1 MANPPPP
8 YDDITGI
15 SRTVMK
21 DNAQETVYNYNGNAR
36 PGEMVADLTVDPP
49 VVYIGNNLGQLTQV
63 FPSTAG
69 NPVGNNGAVQINW
82 LGTFSNQG
90 GTPGDTYST
99 LQFDSNGLANIDGA
113 NAFQQANNTPYIT
126 VNVPEV
132 ESTDYDILAGP
143 GIAIV
148 GYDDTYNT
156 PRSAYFSVQD
166 QATATQQWDFGIL
179 GNGSNNFTVRNRTA
193 NSTPFVVN
201 TDGTVQFQAMA
212 VAALPAATTAGLKT
226 FVNNSNLVASGN
238 FGAIV
243 GNAGSNVV
251 PVYSDGA
258 NWRIG

>member
-69 NPVGNNGAVQINW
+69 SPVGNSGAVQINW

-99 LQFDSNGLANIDGA
+99 IQFSSDGFPTIDGTA
-113 NAFQQANNTPYIT
+113 AFQSSSNVTYLTINTPK
-126 VNVPEV
+126 V
-132 ESTDYDILAGP
+132 ESTDFGILSGP
-143 GIAIV
+143 GITVV
-148 GYDDTYNT
+148 GYDDNYNT

-179 GNGSNNFTVRNRTA
+179 GSGSNNFTVRNRTA
-193 NSTPFVVN
+193 DSTPFVVN
-201 TDGTVQFQAMA
+201 TNGTVQFQVMA
-212 VAALPAATTAGLKT
+212 VGDLPAATTAGLKT

>member
-63 FPSTAG
+63 FPGVAG
-69 NPVGNNGAVQINW
+69 SPVGNSGAVQINW

-99 LQFDSNGLANIDGA
+99 IQFSSDGLPTINGTA
-113 NAFQQANNTPYIT
+113 AFQSSSNVTYLTINTPK
-126 VNVPEV
+126 V
-132 ESTDYDILAGP
+132 ESTDFGVLSGP
-143 GIAIV
+143 GITVV
-148 GYDDTYNT
+148 GYDDNYNT

-166 QATATQQWDFGIL
+166 QSTATQQWDFGIL
-179 GNGSNNFTVRNRTA
+179 GSGSNNFTIRNRTA
-193 NSTPFVVN
+193 DSTPFVVN
-201 TDGTVQFQAMA
+201 TDGTVQFQVMT
-212 VAALPAATTAGLKT
+212 VANLPAATTAGLKT
-226 FVNNSNLVASGN
+226 FVNDSNKVALGN
-238 FGAIV
+238 FGNIV
-243 GNAGSNVV
+243 ANAGSNVV
-251 PVYSDGA
+251 PVYSDGT

>member
-69 NPVGNNGAVQINW
+69 NPAGNNGAVQINW

-99 LQFDSNGLANIDGA
+99 IQFNSDGLPTLNGTNSFQSSSNVTYLTI
-113 NAFQQANNTPYIT
+113 NTPK
-126 VNVPEV
+126 V
-132 ESTDYDILAGP
+132 ESTDFGVLAGP
-143 GIAIV
+143 GVTVV

-166 QATATQQWDFGIL
+166 QTVATQQWDFGIL
-179 GNGSNNFTVRNRTA
+179 GSGSNNFTVRNRTA
-193 NSTPFVVN
+193 DLTPFTVN
-201 TDGTVQFQAMA
+201 TDGTVQLQVMS
-212 VAALPAATTAGLKT
+212 VDDLPAATIVGLKT
-226 FVNNSNLVASGN
+226 IVNDSNLVASGN
-238 FGAIV
+238 FGNIV
-243 GNAGSNVV
+243 GNAGSNIV
-251 PVYSDGA
+251 PVYSDGV

>member
-63 FPSTAG
+63 FPSVAG
-69 NPVGNNGAVQINW
+69 SPVGNSGAVQINW

-99 LQFDSNGLANIDGA
+99 IQFSSDGFPTIDGTA
-113 NAFQQANNTPYIT
+113 AFQSSSNVTYLTINTPK
-126 VNVPEV
+126 V
-132 ESTDYDILAGP
+132 ESTDFGILSGP
-143 GIAIV
+143 GVTVV
-148 GYDDTYNT
+148 GYDDNYNT

-179 GNGSNNFTVRNRTA
+179 GSGSNNFTVRNRTA
-193 NSTPFVVN
+193 DSTPFVVN
-201 TDGTVQFQAMA
+201 TNGTVQFQVMA
-212 VAALPAATTAGLKT
+212 VGDLPAATTAGLKT

>member
-1 MANPPPP
+1 
-8 YDDITGI
+8 
-15 SRTVMK
+15 MK

-63 FPSTAG
+63 FPSVAG
-69 NPVGNNGAVQINW
+69 SPVGNSGAVQINW

-99 LQFDSNGLANIDGA
+99 IQFSSDGLPTIDGTA
-113 NAFQQANNTPYIT
+113 AFQSSSNVTYLTINTPK
-126 VNVPEV
+126 V
-132 ESTDYDILAGP
+132 ESTDFGILSGP
-143 GIAIV
+143 GVTVV
-148 GYDDTYNT
+148 GYDDNYNT

-166 QATATQQWDFGIL
+166 QTTATQQWDFGIL
-179 GNGSNNFTVRNRTA
+179 GSGSNNFTVRNRTA
-193 NSTPFVVN
+193 DSTPFTIN
-201 TDGTVQFQAMA
+201 TDGTVQFQVMG
-212 VAALPAATTAGLKT
+212 VGDLPAATTAGLKT
-226 FVNNSNLVASGN
+226 FVNDSNKVALGN
-238 FGAIV
+238 FGNIV

>member
-1 MANPPPP
+1 
-8 YDDITGI
+8 
-15 SRTVMK
+15 MK

-63 FPSTAG
+63 FPSVAG
-69 NPVGNNGAVQINW
+69 SPVGSSGAVQINW

-99 LQFDSNGLANIDGA
+99 IQFSSDGLPTIDGTA
-113 NAFQQANNTPYIT
+113 AFHSSSNVTYLTINTPK
-126 VNVPEV
+126 V
-132 ESTDYDILAGP
+132 ESTDFGVLSGP
-143 GIAIV
+143 GVTVV
-148 GYDDTYNT
+148 GYDDNYNT

-179 GNGSNNFTVRNRTA
+179 GSGSNNFTVRNRTA
-193 NSTPFVVN
+193 DSTPFTIN
-201 TDGTVQFQAMA
+201 TDGTVQFQVMT
-212 VAALPAATTAGLKT
+212 VDDLPAATTAGLKT

>member
-63 FPSTAG
+63 FPSVAG
-69 NPVGNNGAVQINW
+69 SPVGNSGAVQINW

-99 LQFDSNGLANIDGA
+99 IQFSSDGFPTIDGTA
-113 NAFQQANNTPYIT
+113 AFQSSSNVTYLTINTPK
-126 VNVPEV
+126 V
-132 ESTDYDILAGP
+132 ESTDFGILSGP
-143 GIAIV
+143 GITVV
-148 GYDDTYNT
+148 GYDDNYNT

-179 GNGSNNFTVRNRTA
+179 GSGSNNFTVRNRTA
-193 NSTPFVVN
+193 DSTPFVVN
-201 TDGTVQFQAMA
+201 TNGTVQFQVMA
-212 VAALPAATTAGLKT
+212 VGDLPAATTAGLKT

-243 GNAGSNVV
+243 GNAGSNIV